1 MKITYDS
8 IACCRHSTLIRK
20 VKRAGG
26 RVVTEKVDWLGNKI
40 HEEFRVINGKL
51 YYWRGAR
58 TRTDCCFSTLVH
70 ERVRH
75 YRHL

>member
-1 MKITYDS
+1 MNITFNS
-8 IACCRHSTLIRK
+8 IANTKHSSIIRK

-26 RVVTEKVDWLGNKI
+26 RVVSEKVDWLGNEE
-40 HEEFRVINGKL
+40 HEEYRLINGKL

-58 TRTDCCFSTLVH
+58 TRTDCCFSTLVL